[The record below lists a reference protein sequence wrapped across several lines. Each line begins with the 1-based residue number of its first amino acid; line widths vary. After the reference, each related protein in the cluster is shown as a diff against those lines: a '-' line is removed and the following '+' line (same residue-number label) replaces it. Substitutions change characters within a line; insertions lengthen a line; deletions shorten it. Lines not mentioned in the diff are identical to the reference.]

1 MCITTRRPPGDYSPN
16 GHAGRP
22 RESTGLN
29 QRCNFEKSEG
39 RDSLEYVNSRIA
51 KRSDEGKMTGSI
63 ITGAKQKDV
72 RVEKE
77 TSWFSK
83 AFYGRRFISLQSFS
97 KCKLTAN
104 LLISQVSKARTR
116 EDFSFIAMLHL
127 LLSNVDSPLASR
139 STLVS
144 TPDGRPEWQVATV
157 YRVVSSLE
165 LVLLNK
171 TSLIL
176 NVSSSFLPAQL
187 SGQLHPTWPRL
198 ACLRCLEIPDT
209 FINNGDLNVCEI
221 LRGHS
226 EMPCEDLTRVRNVTW
241 NRRFFAATMN
251 QKSNKNGDT
260 DAQKLDESEDSD
272 GHQTAKDLALDPEEM
287 ADTPDSAA

>member
-1 MCITTRRPPGDYSPN
+1 
-16 GHAGRP
+16 
-22 RESTGLN
+22 
-29 QRCNFEKSEG
+29 
-39 RDSLEYVNSRIA
+39 
-51 KRSDEGKMTGSI
+51 MTGSI

-83 AFYGRRFISLQSFS
+83 AFYGQDTRRLQ
-97 KCKLTAN
+97 
-104 LLISQVSKARTR
+104 
-116 EDFSFIAMLHL
+116 LHSDASPAT
-127 LLSNVDSPLASR
+127 LSNVDSPLVSR

-144 TPDGRPEWQVATV
+144 TPDERPEWQVATV

-272 GHQTAKDLALDPEEM
+272 GHQTAKDLALDPEKM
-287 ADTPDSAA
+287 VDTPDGAAQDEKTSHTSQSQAGVSERGSSGDNDECDGDDTHPDSSKGDNGD